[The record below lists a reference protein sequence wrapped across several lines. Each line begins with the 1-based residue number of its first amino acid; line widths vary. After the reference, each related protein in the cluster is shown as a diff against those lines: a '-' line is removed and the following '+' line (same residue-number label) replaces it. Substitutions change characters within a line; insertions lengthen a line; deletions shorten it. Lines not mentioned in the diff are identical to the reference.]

1 MKKGKNKQQDK
12 ARPNLTPEQ
21 IKGHILVLKDA
32 LKDFE
37 NNTNILEAKANTLRM
52 IGDIYGENSSQYT
65 NLSGVSAMSFGSD
78 LSSNVQSFI
87 SQILQTIF
95 ELDPTGT
102 I

>member
-1 MKKGKNKQQDK
+1 MKKRKNKQQDN

-21 IKGHILVLKDA
+21 KEGHILVLKDA
-32 LKDFE
+32 LE
-37 NNTNILEAKANTLRM
+37 NFRNGTNIQEAKTNTLRM

-65 NLSGVSAMSFGSD
+65 NLSGVNAMLYGSD
-78 LSSNVQSFI
+78 SSSNVQSFI